1 MAVTARSVPILKD
14 NYAWLLR
21 DTETGA
27 TAIVDP
33 AEGAPIIAAIEA
45 DGGRLD
51 LILLTHHHGDHIAD
65 TDVVRAKYPG
75 VKVVGASA
83 DAHRLPKLDQ
93 AVKEGDTVTLGHAT
107 ARVIETPGHTR
118 GQINYFFAGGPI
130 LLSGDTL
137 FSLGCG
143 RLIEGNATEMFSSLS
158 KLAALPDDTL
168 VCCGHEYTE
177 ANAKFALSVDPDNVA
192 LRARAEEAHR
202 QRAKGEPTIPS
213 RLGDEKR
220 ANPFLL
226 AKDAAALAD
235 VRGKK
240 DRF

>member
-1 MAVTARSVPILKD
+1 MAVTAQSVPILKD

-33 AEGAPIIAAIEA
+33 AEGPPIIAAIEA
-45 DGGRLD
+45 AGGRLD
-51 LILLTHHHGDHIAD
+51 MILLTHHHSDHIAD
-65 TDVVRAKYPG
+65 TDMVRARFNC
-75 VKVVGASA
+75 KVVGAAA

-93 AVKEGDTVTLGHAT
+93 AVREGDTVKLGNASGQ
-107 ARVIETPGHTR
+107 VIDTPGHTR
-118 GQINYFFAGGPI
+118 GQINYFFPDGPI

-143 RLIEGNATEMFSSLS
+143 RLIEGTAGEMFTSLG

-168 VCCGHEYTE
+168 VCCGHEYT
-177 ANAKFALSVDPDNVA
+177 ASNAKFALSVDPGNQA
-192 LRARAEEAHR
+192 LIARAEEAFH
-202 QRAKGEPTIPS
+202 QLSDGKPTIPS